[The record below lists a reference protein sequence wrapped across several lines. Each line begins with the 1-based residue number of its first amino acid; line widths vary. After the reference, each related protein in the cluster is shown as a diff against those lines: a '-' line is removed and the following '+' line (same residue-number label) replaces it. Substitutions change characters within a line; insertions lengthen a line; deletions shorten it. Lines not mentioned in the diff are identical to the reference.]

1 MENGSADAKGG
12 KIQVRSSMGKKGD
25 ATEFLKE
32 EFIEAHQFVTPHA
45 TVSVGMGITVNMGNY
60 ESTRV
65 DVHVSLPCY
74 PVEVPQAYE
83 EAKRIVEEKLRA
95 EVRELRES
103 MKGGK

>member
-1 MENGSADAKGG
+1 MENGDVKAVGG

-32 EFIEAHQFVTPHA
+32 EMVEAHQFVAPHA

-74 PVEVPQAYE
+74 PAEVEKAYD
-83 EAKRIVEEKLRA
+83 EAKRIVEAKLRA
-95 EVRELRES
+95 EVQELRAS
-103 MKGGK
+103 K